1 MFVKREF
8 NRLFWPVLIEQVLA
22 TTIGMVNTMMVS
34 GVGVSAISAVSIVDS
49 LNLVIMN
56 LFISFA
62 TGATVVVAQQVGA
75 QETHKANETASQAMT
90 ACVMTALLSG
100 VAFIIFGNQ
109 IINLLFGQAEEQV
122 KASAMIYLVFSGIS
136 YPFLATFSMS
146 AGILRASGNT
156 KAPMRASIISNI
168 INVCVGVL
176 CINFLKLGVAGAGI
190 ALVSA
195 RVVAAGTLALVLFR
209 PEKGVGISTI
219 ALKLKKDIL
228 WPVMKIGI
236 PTGID
241 GLIFNGGK
249 VIIQTFVTALGTVA
263 LAANSVASSVTGFIS
278 IPGNAISIV
287 AVTMVGQAVGSGV
300 FGKDLKKMM
309 RTLVGYSIGLLSVMS
324 IICFPVLP
332 FILDLYAPPEDVK
345 NIAQQIMY
353 LVLILMPLTWPIAFN
368 LPSCIRSTGDTLFL
382 TIASIL
388 SMWFVRVLGA
398 WASVNVLNWGLMG
411 IWVFWCADWIVRS
424 VVFIIRASTSPY
436 INRDPCNKTIIHESL
451 T

>member
-1 MFVKREF
+1 MFAKKDF
-8 NRLFWPVLIEQVLA
+8 FRLFWPVLIEQILA

-34 GVGVSAISAVSIVDS
+34 GAGVSAISAVSIVDS

-62 TGATVVVAQQVGA
+62 TGATVIVAQRIGA
-75 QETHKANETASQAMT
+75 HDTEKANETASQAMT
-90 ACVMTALLSG
+90 ACVLTALLSG

-109 IINLLFGQAEEQV
+109 IINLLFGQAEEEV
-122 KASAMIYLVFSGIS
+122 KRNAMIYLVFSGVS
-136 YPFLATFSMS
+136 YPFLAVFSMS

-156 KAPMRASIISNI
+156 KAPMRASILSNLA
-168 INVCVGVL
+168 NVGVGVL
-176 CINFLKLGVAGAGI
+176 CINLLKLGVTGAGI
-190 ALVSA
+190 ALVVA
-195 RVVAAGTLALVLFR
+195 RIVASGTLALVLFR
-209 PEKGVGISTI
+209 PEKGVGISKI
-219 ALKLKKDIL
+219 AWKLKKDIL
-228 WPVMKIGI
+228 LPVMKIGV
-236 PTGID
+236 PTCID

-249 VIIQTFVTALGTVA
+249 VIIQTYVTALGTLS
-263 LAANSVASSVTGFIS
+263 LAANSIASSVTGFIS

-309 RTLVGYSIGLLSVMS
+309 RTLVAYSIGLLSVMS
-324 IICFPVLP
+324 IISMPVLP

-345 NIAQQIMY
+345 ILAQQIMY
-353 LVLILMPLTWPIAFN
+353 LVLILMPITWPIAFN

-398 WASVNVLNWGLMG
+398 WASVNVFYWGLMG
-411 IWVFWCADWIVRS
+411 IWVAWCMDWFVRA
-424 VVFIIRASTSPY
+424 VIFTLRAWKSPY
-436 INRDPCNKTIIHESL
+436 INRSPAPCDQQY
-451 T
+451 